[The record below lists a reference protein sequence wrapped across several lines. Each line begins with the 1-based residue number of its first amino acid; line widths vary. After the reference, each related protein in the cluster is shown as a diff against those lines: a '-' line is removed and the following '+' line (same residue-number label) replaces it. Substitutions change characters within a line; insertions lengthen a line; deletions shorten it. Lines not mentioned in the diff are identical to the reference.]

1 MQRLRIPVVIAVFLL
16 AGLIPISTVLATNTP
31 AEQDANAG
39 VDMAALY
46 QLQAS
51 FHRAATGHN
60 PDGLDSDAVR
70 AQRVGDML
78 SLWTD
83 DGSLTLNAVSPAR
96 VFSGK
101 GDPGSD
107 SCTAG
112 SNTLCDFF
120 SNVSPSF
127 EAEARAVS
135 MTPAFKTQFAVDGD
149 SASVYFECHYFDAAS
164 WHDMSHLNLN
174 GSAKK
179 VDGHWL
185 LAQADVTTAGVPYP

>member
-1 MQRLRIPVVIAVFLL
+1 MQRFRIPGVVAVFVL
-16 AGLIPISTVLATNTP
+16 ASLIPISTVLATNSPTD
-31 AEQDANAG
+31 QDTDSSAQ
-39 VDMAALY
+39 MAALY

-70 AQRVGDML
+70 AQRVSDML
-78 SLWTD
+78 SLWAD
-83 DGSLTLNAVSPAR
+83 DGSLTLNAVTPPR

-107 SCTAG
+107 SCAAG

-127 EAEARAVS
+127 RAENRTVS
-135 MTPAFKTQFAVDGD
+135 MTPAFKTHFEVDGD
-149 SASVYFECHYFDAAS
+149 TASMYFECHYFDADS
-164 WHDMSHLNLN
+164 WHDMSHLNLD
-174 GSAKK
+174 GTARK
-179 VDGHWL
+179 VDGRWVFAH
-185 LAQADVTTAGVPYP
+185 ADVTTTGVPYP